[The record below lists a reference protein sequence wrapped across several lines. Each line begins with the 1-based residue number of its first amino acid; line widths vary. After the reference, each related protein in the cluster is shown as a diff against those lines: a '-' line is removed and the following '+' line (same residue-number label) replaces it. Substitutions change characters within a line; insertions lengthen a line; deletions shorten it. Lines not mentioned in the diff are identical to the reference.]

1 MKKLTLKLI
10 RLLRTDHVQDVIQEY
25 PMHENLINELFQ
37 LQLSKQFEKSNNALY
52 IALVNNEISK
62 KDFPINH
69 DFRSIKVHG
78 RLTRIFNY

>member
-69 DFRSIKVHG
+69 DFRSISVHG